1 METLPKIFK
10 LRQKANP
17 PRLENVEEELSR
29 QLREFELSKK
39 VRRGDQ
45 VGITA
50 GSRGIKDNPKVI
62 KTLVGHLKEIG
73 ARPFIVPCMG
83 SHGGGTAGGQVEV
96 LESLGI
102 TEKKM
107 GAPILSSM
115 EVKEV
120 GRSKFGTPVVVDKH
134 LCSMDKI
141 VVINRVKPHTDYRG
155 EIESGLMKML
165 VIGIGKHEGALIAHR
180 LTIRHGYFDVILEK
194 GRIILE
200 KLPILL
206 GIGIIENQ
214 YDETAFVELVK
225 PEEFVEKEKTLLKKA
240 RSLMPGLPF
249 DRMDLLVVDELGK
262 NISGAGMDTNVI
274 GRLSFIGSPKPDTPK
289 ITRIFVRDL
298 SEATHG
304 NASGIGMADY
314 TTRRCVEKIDP
325 VSTNVNCITSMAPED
340 ARIPIAFD
348 TDQGAI
354 DASYHTAG
362 VLDPSMFRVLWIKNT
377 LETEYLFASQAFLE
391 EARINPTLEIL
402 GDPIDFPFD
411 ETGNLVAQ
419 WR

>member
-1 METLPKIFK
+1 
-10 LRQKANP
+10 
-17 PRLENVEEELSR
+17 
-29 QLREFELSKK
+29 
-39 VRRGDQ
+39 
-45 VGITA
+45 
-50 GSRGIKDNPKVI
+50 
-62 KTLVGHLKEIG
+62 
-73 ARPFIVPCMG
+73 
-83 SHGGGTAGGQVEV
+83 V

-120 GRSKFGTPVVVDKH
+120 GRSKFGTPVVVDRN
-134 LCSMDKI
+134 LSSMDGI
-141 VVINRVKPHTDYRG
+141 VVINRIKPHTDFRG

-165 VIGIGKHEGALIAHR
+165 VIGMGKHEGAFIAHR
-180 LTIRHGYFDVILEK
+180 LTIRHGYYDVILEK
-194 GRIILE
+194 GRILLQ

-240 RSLMPGLPF
+240 RGLMPGLPF
-249 DRMDLLVVDELGK
+249 DRMDLLIVDELGK

-289 ITRIFVRDL
+289 ITRIFLRDL
-298 SEATHG
+298 SQATHG

-340 ARIPIAFD
+340 ARIPIAFE
-348 TDQGAI
+348 TDREAL

-362 VLDPSMFRVLWIKNT
+362 VLDPSGFRVLWIKNT
-377 LETEYLFASQAFLE
+377 LETEYLFASEAFLE
-391 EARINPTLEIL
+391 EARIDPNLEVL
-402 GDPIDFPFD
+402 SGPMDFPFD
-411 ETGNLVAQ
+411 KRGNLIAQ